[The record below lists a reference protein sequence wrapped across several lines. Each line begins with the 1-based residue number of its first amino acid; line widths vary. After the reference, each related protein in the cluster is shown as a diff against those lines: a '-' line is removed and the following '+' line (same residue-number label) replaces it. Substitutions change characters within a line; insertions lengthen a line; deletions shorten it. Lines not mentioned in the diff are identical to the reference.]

1 MAASMVVARQLCAA
15 SSSSCSRSGGLHVRS
30 VLRSFHK
37 GAPRK
42 GALEAA
48 SLDSFDIDLR
58 TPLGAGAHGAV
69 YLAQNRMTGEEVAMK
84 VVSAYAPGEGTAA
97 ELSNSIDM
105 ETRAFEE
112 LLASGDTH
120 KSIVDT
126 IAQFCGT
133 GSEAGDLGMDLPN
146 EAYEQPVH
154 YFVTEL
160 LDGGSLHDEIDRR
173 MKSKEL
179 FAESEVMAVALSVS
193 EGLLFLHHRGIVHR
207 DVKPENLLWPNS
219 RTRRDCGQLKLID
232 FSVAGVAPKE
242 EDFDLDA
249 AFDEKLGTRGFVAP
263 EVLQQAN
270 EAVEDPAMY
279 GTSVDVFSLGCTL
292 HAMLTGQPPEVEI
305 SKSDGAASV
314 TCSLPEDTA
323 ATTRRLIESMLAV
336 ESSDRPSVSDILEE
350 LTE

>member
-1 MAASMVVARQLCAA
+1 MAAFMAVARELGSA
-15 SSSSCSRSGGLHVRS
+15 SSSSLSRRGGLHVRS
-30 VLRSFHK
+30 SLRSVHK
-37 GAPRK
+37 ATPRK
-42 GALEAA
+42 AAIGAA
-48 SLDSFDIDLR
+48 SLDSFDVDLR
-58 TPLGAGAHGAV
+58 SPLGFGAHGAV
-69 YLAQNRMTGEEVAMK
+69 YWAQNRMTGEEVAMK
-84 VVSAYAPGEGTAA
+84 VVSAYSPGEGTAA

-105 ETRAFEE
+105 ETRAYEE

-126 IAQFCGT
+126 IAQFSGT
-133 GSEAGDLGMDLPN
+133 GSEAGDLGIDLPN

-154 YFVTEL
+154 FFVTEF

-173 MKSKEL
+173 MKFKQL
-179 FAESEVMAVALSVS
+179 FTESEVMTAALSVS
-193 EGLLFLHHRGIVHR
+193 EGLLFLHHLGIVHR
-207 DVKPENLLWPNS
+207 DVKPENLLWPNARS
-219 RTRRDCGQLKLID
+219 RRDCGQLKLID

-242 EDFDLDA
+242 EYFDLDA
-249 AFDEKLGTRGFVAP
+249 AFDERLGTRGFVAP

-270 EAVEDPAMY
+270 EAVEDAAKY

-314 TCSLPEDTA
+314 TCSLPKHIS
-323 ATTRRLIESMLAV
+323 ATTRKLIESMLAV
-336 ESSDRPSVSDILEE
+336 ESLDRPSVSDILEE